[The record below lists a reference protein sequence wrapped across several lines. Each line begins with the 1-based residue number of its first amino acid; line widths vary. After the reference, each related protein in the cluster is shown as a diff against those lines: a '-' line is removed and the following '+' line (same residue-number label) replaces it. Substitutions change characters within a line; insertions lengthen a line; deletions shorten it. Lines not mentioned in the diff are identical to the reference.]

1 MAKYRPFR
9 GDGFAEA
16 GGMNR
21 LNESGNLCSLHCQA
35 VGSASFGARQ
45 DVGEAEGLQG
55 ERSHSWPC
63 TTCSVL

>member
-1 MAKYRPFR
+1 MAKYPPFW

-16 GGMNR
+16 GGLNR

-35 VGSASFGARQ
+35 VGSASFVARL

-55 ERSHSWPC
+55 ELSHS
-63 TTCSVL
+63 